1 MTAEYP
7 ERRDAFTKPD
17 KRGRDG
23 KRQRKRNPPAGPR
36 ECGVEHWAWE
46 PAELIRGG
54 AFRAL
59 SRAARLVLDRVKA
72 EHVAH
77 GGVMNGEL
85 VVAHSDFEAHGVGR
99 NLIAAAIW
107 ECEAA
112 GVLAVRR
119 RGKIAG
125 LNVPNLFRL
134 TWIGARNAAGDIVP
148 PSNEWK
154 GRTAEH
160 VERAREQR
168 KREKAALKSGVFP
181 RNVVALASRKREQP
195 PDR

>member
-1 MTAEYP
+1 MTADYP
-7 ERRDAFTKPD
+7 ERREAFAKPD
-17 KRGRDG
+17 KRGRSG
-23 KRQRKRNPPAGPR
+23 KRQRNRNPPAGPR

-46 PAELIRGG
+46 PIEMKLGG
-54 AFRAL
+54 AYRAL
-59 SRAARLVLDRVKA
+59 SRAARLVLDRVQL

-99 NLIAAAIW
+99 NLVAAAIR

-125 LNVPNLFRL
+125 LNVPNQYRL
-134 TWIGARNAAGDIVP
+134 TWIGGRNAAGDIIL

-154 GRTAEH
+154 ARTAEH
-160 VERAREQR
+160 VEGARAQR
-168 KREKAALKSGVFP
+168 KRERAALKSGAFP
-181 RNVVALASRKREQP
+181 RAVAF
-195 PDR
+195 